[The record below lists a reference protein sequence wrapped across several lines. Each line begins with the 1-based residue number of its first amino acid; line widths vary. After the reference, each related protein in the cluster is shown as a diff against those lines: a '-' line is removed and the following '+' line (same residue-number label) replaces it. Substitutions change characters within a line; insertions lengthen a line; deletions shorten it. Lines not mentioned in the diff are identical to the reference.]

1 LLRRPKHSKIEVVVP
16 KEEEDVIAVK
26 ETRSRLWQRHDAVL
40 YRTSK
45 HFTSEC
51 VEAGRLYST
60 VSVLSGQ
67 P

>member
-1 LLRRPKHSKIEVVVP
+1 MLRRPEHSKIEVVVP
-16 KEEEDVIAVK
+16 KEEDVIAVK
-26 ETRSRLWQRHDAVL
+26 ETRNRLWQHHNAVS

-45 HFTSEC
+45 HFTSEY
-51 VEAGRLYST
+51 VEAFRLYST

>member
-1 LLRRPKHSKIEVVVP
+1 MSLCFKGR
-16 KEEEDVIAVK
+16 DVIAVK
-26 ETRSRLWQRHDAVL
+26 ETRNRMWQHHNGVL

-45 HFTSEC
+45 LFNSEC
-51 VEAGRLYST
+51 VDPGRLYST

>member
-1 LLRRPKHSKIEVVVP
+1 MSLCFKGIA
-16 KEEEDVIAVK
+16 VIAVK
-26 ETRSRLWQRHDAVL
+26 ETRNRVWQHHDAVL

-60 VSVLSGQ
+60 VSVLPGQ